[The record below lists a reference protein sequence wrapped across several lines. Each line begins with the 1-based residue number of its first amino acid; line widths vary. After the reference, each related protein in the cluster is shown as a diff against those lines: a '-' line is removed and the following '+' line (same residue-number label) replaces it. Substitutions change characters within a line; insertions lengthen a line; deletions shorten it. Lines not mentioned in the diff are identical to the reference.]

1 MTLPAKTVINV
12 RLTTTIDA
20 DASQAGMPF
29 KAIVD
34 DPVLING
41 NIVVPRNAVAML
53 QAVKVEQSGNFKG
66 ADKITLKMDSISRS
80 AAAHSRW
87 PPSTWRA
94 PARERARRPRARSV
108 VAPVLAR
115 SSEGSRAAAP
125 APQSAQQRAPRRAR
139 SLRVSR

>member
-66 ADKITLKMDSISRS
+66 ADKITLKMDSISFGGQVQVATEYVES
-80 AAAHSRW
+80 AGKGEGKK
-87 PPSTWRA
+87 T
-94 PARERARRPRARSV
+94 ARKVGGGAGLGAIV
-108 VAPVLAR
+108 GGIA
-115 SSEGSRAAAP
+115 GGAP

-139 SLRVSR
+139 SLRVRR